1 MSLNQN
7 PFLTNGNYQKVVGFL
22 RQQYATRMG
31 VPAIPERVDTRLQ
44 KTVQH
49 YMTEVAKVSGG
60 QKPVQTMNQEVV
72 RETTVSMD
80 SWLKRQEAPP
90 SSSIKRPPLVST
102 APLSRP
108 IPATP
113 SYEDVNALFSMEK
126 QSATSFLAPDIQYP
140 ARVQEEEEDPVVLM
154 KRAHKLRE
162 EELMRSVSTAPR
174 MEIKEIPA
182 DATMNPTPQTVPPPI
197 RTTPLPQDY
206 IIPQEPIVK
215 YLEKEYNVFITSS
228 DRDWYRN
235 RSENRYNFS
244 VLFNAGN
251 RSGFGMSP
259 SVQERFRNV
268 QRIEFVKALLPTE
281 SLVSLVRVTEGPIFN
296 AARVLNVLSLPFVGV
311 RIAELNNNGFSTNP
325 REDNTFAIVQYDATW
340 NSSLSTDSSK
350 PAKSCVG
357 YTAFIPKFLKC
368 QRVYEPTPLAGLQK
382 MSLRIERHDGSVLG
396 SDSDVQSIQRIC
408 LSSNVSAIGTSGSV
422 YELGDN
428 GYSFVQTAQYFPA
441 AAFGEGDTLSIQGY
455 IVDPASPTPAP
466 TTKLDFE
473 NYINAPGGLYV
484 VAIAHVNGAGVIV
497 DGANEFGYANI
508 LILRSRYDDPATGSV
523 SRSGA
528 ALFGGSPG
536 EEAALATQINGQA
549 PTTAIAALINLS
561 RQTHFVLRIVTRD
574 LDSGSNIRPDN
585 V

>member
-1 MSLNQN
+1 
-7 PFLTNGNYQKVVGFL
+7 
-22 RQQYATRMG
+22 MG
-31 VPAIPERVDTRLQ
+31 IPAIPERVDTRLQ

-49 YMTEVAKVSGG
+49 YMTEVAKASGT
-60 QKPVQTMNQEVV
+60 QKPVQTLNQEVL
-72 RETTVSMD
+72 RETTASMD
-80 SWLKRQEAPP
+80 TWLKRQEAAPP
-90 SSSIKRPPLVST
+90 PVAVKRQPLVST

-108 IPATP
+108 APPPVTP
-113 SYEDVNALFSMEK
+113 SYDDVNALFAQEK
-126 QSATSFLAPDIQYP
+126 QSNMSFLSPDIQYP
-140 ARVQEEEEDPVVLM
+140 SRVQEEEEDPIVLM
-154 KRAHKLRE
+154 KRAHKIRE
-162 EELMRSVSTAPR
+162 EELMRSANGTPR
-174 MEIKEIPA
+174 MEIKEIPS
-182 DATMNPTPQTVPPPI
+182 DATVDPTPQTAPPPI

-215 YLEKEYNVFITSS
+215 YREKEYNVFITSS

-244 VLFNAGN
+244 VLFNPGN
-251 RSGFGMSP
+251 RTGFGMSP
-259 SVQERFRNV
+259 SVQERFRNI

-281 SLVSLVRVTEGPIFN
+281 SLVNLVRVTEGEGGPIFN
-296 AARVLNVLSLPFVGV
+296 AARVLNVLSLPFVGI

-340 NSSLSTDSSK
+340 NSSLSTDSTK

-382 MSLRIERHDGSVLG
+382 MSIRIERHDGSVLAN
-396 SDSDVQSIQRIC
+396 DSDVQSIQRIC
-408 LSSNVSAIGTSGSV
+408 LSSNVSGIGTTGSV

-428 GYSFVQTAQYFPA
+428 GYIFVQTAQYFPA
-441 AAFGEGDTLSIQGY
+441 SAFCEGDALSIQGY
-455 IVDPASPTPAP
+455 VVDPASPTPAA

-473 NYINAPGGLYV
+473 NYINAPGGLYI
-484 VAIAHVNGAGVIV
+484 VAIAYVNAGGAIV

-508 LILRSRYDDPATGSV
+508 LILRSRYDDPATGSTG
-523 SRSGA
+523 RTGA
-528 ALFGGSPG
+528 ALFGGSG
-536 EEAALATQINGQA
+536 AEETALATQINGQGS
-549 PTTAIAALINLS
+549 TASIAALINLN